1 MLKRAALL
9 FILSL
14 AACGD
19 DIQLASPPVAEK
31 AERPAGHPAHPGHEA
46 EEQDPFADGAA
57 PATTATEAAAAE
69 ETYFSGEVR
78 LAEGM
83 QLPATYTIY
92 LMAGPPPTGRPP
104 LLSRRYDKPS
114 FPFTFNLG
122 SGDIPFKDSKVAGP
136 QVLSVIISE
145 KGPVMATEGIYKRC
159 TLEAAQAP
167 GSKGI
172 TLELKY

>member
-1 MLKRAALL
+1 MLKRIALL
-9 FILSL
+9 FIACL

-19 DIQLASPPVAEK
+19 DIQLAAPPAAEK
-31 AERPAGHPAHPGHEA
+31 AAAPAAHPPHPGHNAA
-46 EEQDPFADGAA
+46 EEDPFADDGAPAGAA
-57 PATTATEAAAAE
+57 SEAAVAE

-78 LAEGM
+78 LAEGL
-83 QLPATYTIY
+83 QLPATYTVY
-92 LMAGPPPTGRPP
+92 LMAGPPPSGRPP

-114 FPFTFNLG
+114 FPFTFSLG
-122 SGDIPFKDSKVAGP
+122 SGDIPFKDSKVAGA

-145 KGPVMATEGIYKRC
+145 KGPVMATEGLYKRC